1 MSYYIELCNNQV
13 KIVNAQLRHDGSIT
27 VDAAR
32 TIFTVFDADAMEN
45 VSREIK
51 DMGGKTDKAQLI
63 VNNNAVLYKELRV
76 PKLDRK
82 QTAKVVEN
90 EMLSVQNSRQSQ
102 VSTWIGLHEKPDAE
116 GLTRILGCALP
127 TDRLNEYES
136 LFAAIGCKKPR
147 GIDVGSH
154 TLMEYIRGSELAD
167 ETAPYIVAEVST
179 GICRTFL
186 FDQGS
191 FIMNRSARVATDD
204 TNQLIQTIREQVSLM
219 QQFQSTRRTD
229 ARAVNAYLFG
239 DLNGM
244 EYLIQNCTVD
254 DDVTDYEALPPL
266 TDITG
271 PADFSYLAYV
281 YILGSVAGNY
291 RDVNFLETQKNLK
304 KEAHAISAD
313 TKKTLWIGAACMI
326 PLAAAAFWLVA
337 QNAAVQKQVADEEAY
352 ISDPARVAKVQKIQ
366 EQQSQISLYN
376 EISGQLEAAQY
387 INDTYLP
394 TAASGLVQ
402 PFYGFKGVQVD
413 GLSFDSSKMTAECST
428 NNIDS
433 PYAYV
438 NYLQGTGRYQKIVYN
453 GFTKN
458 DAADT
463 ETGDG
468 RLAYVF
474 TVSAELYRNSPAL
487 STQGDSI
494 LGDFAIPDTG
504 VQEK

>member
-1 MSYYIELCNNQV
+1 M
-13 KIVNAQLRHDGSIT
+13 
-27 VDAAR
+27 
-32 TIFTVFDADAMEN
+32 
-45 VSREIK
+45 
-51 DMGGKTDKAQLI
+51 
-63 VNNNAVLYKELRV
+63 
-76 PKLDRK
+76 
-82 QTAKVVEN
+82 
-90 EMLSVQNSRQSQ
+90 
-102 VSTWIGLHEKPDAE
+102 
-116 GLTRILGCALP
+116 
-127 TDRLNEYES
+127 
-136 LFAAIGCKKPR
+136 
-147 GIDVGSH
+147 
-154 TLMEYIRGSELAD
+154 
-167 ETAPYIVAEVST
+167 
-179 GICRTFL
+179 
-186 FDQGS
+186 
-191 FIMNRSARVATDD
+191 
-204 TNQLIQTIREQVSLM
+204 
-219 QQFQSTRRTD
+219 
-229 ARAVNAYLFG
+229 
-239 DLNGM
+239 
-244 EYLIQNCTVD
+244 
-254 DDVTDYEALPPL
+254 
-266 TDITG
+266 
-271 PADFSYLAYV
+271 
-281 YILGSVAGNY
+281 
-291 RDVNFLETQKNLK
+291 
-304 KEAHAISAD
+304 
-313 TKKTLWIGAACMI
+313 
-326 PLAAAAFWLVA
+326 A

-352 ISDPARVAKVQKIQ
+352 ISDPTRVAKVQKIQ
-366 EQQSQISLYN
+366 EQQSQINLYN

-413 GLSFDSSKMTAECST
+413 GISFDSSKMTAECST